1 MPDGLNFYALSLLIP
16 VLVSIFLAIQGLKSR
31 YAARGRL
38 FALLMFLI
46 AGWSA
51 FYGLELSADTKAEM
65 MFWLKIEYL
74 FIPYVPLVML
84 FVVQQYAGLDMRFKL
99 KQLIYLLPIPVLTM
113 VLSLTNEYHNLYY
126 ENIVLRTDGDIPLL
140 QLEVGIWYYVHM
152 GYAYLLIIAALVIL
166 IQKLIFQRSLSRNQL
181 IFMLVAFIIPV
192 ISLSLYLLDLFPIE
206 NIDPTPFAFAFTGLA
221 MSVSILRY
229 RLLDLMPIAREH
241 VFRSMVDGLVV
252 IDLKNRIVDVN
263 PESIKIFNWK
273 RMPYGESAETIW
285 YEFPQLVNHLRS
297 RESDTLELEIPV
309 EDKLRYYLISNSLIK
324 NHKDKHVGFLLIIHD
339 ITMRYQMQ
347 RAIRLNQEKLRELNA
362 EKDKLF
368 SVIAHDLRGPLG
380 TFAGLTELIMQQ
392 PDDISP
398 EEMQQLA
405 LDMNKSARSLLELL
419 ENLLFW
425 SRMQRDDVQINLS
438 SLQPD
443 LFVNDTLNLFQ
454 DAVRNKNLRVVNVLK
469 SVKVIADEHMLMSV
483 LRNLI
488 SNAVKFTPKGG
499 IIHIKI
505 DQFDAEY
512 ASIRIK
518 DSGIGMDQQLID
530 KLFSIEAKVGRP
542 GTEGEPSSGLGLILS
557 HEFIEKMNGKLLI
570 ESEQGK
576 GSTFTVL
583 LPRAN

>member
-1 MPDGLNFYALSLLIP
+1 MIGGFNLYALSLLIP
-16 VLVSIFLAIQGLKSR
+16 VLVSLFLAFQGLKSR
-31 YAARGRL
+31 YATRGRL

-51 FYGLELSADTKAEM
+51 FYGLELSAATKAEM

-84 FVVQQYAGLDMRFKL
+84 LVVQQYAGLDMSFKSR
-99 KQLIYLLPIPVLTM
+99 QLIYLLPIPLLTM
-113 VLSLTNEYHNLYY
+113 VLSLTNDYHNLYY
-126 ENIVLRTDGDIPLL
+126 DNIFLRTDGDIPLL
-140 QLEVGIWYYVHM
+140 QLDVGLWYYVHM
-152 GYAYLLIIAALVIL
+152 AYAYLLIIAALVIL
-166 IQKLIFQRSLSRNQL
+166 IQKLIYQRSLFRNQL
-181 IFMLVAFIIPV
+181 IFMLVALIFPV
-192 ISLSLYLLDLFPIE
+192 ISLSLYLLDLFPVE
-206 NIDPTPFAFAFTGLA
+206 DIDPTPFAFAFTGLA

-241 VFRSMVDGLVV
+241 VFRSMADGLVV

-273 RMPYGESAETIW
+273 RMPYGESAEKIW
-285 YEFPQLVNHLRS
+285 SEFPQLVNHLLA
-297 RESDTLELEIPV
+297 RESDTIELEISV
-309 EDKLRYYLISNSLIK
+309 ENELRYYLISNSLIK
-324 NHKDKHVGFLLIIHD
+324 DHKDQHVGFLLIIHD
-339 ITMRYQMQ
+339 ITIRFQMQ
-347 RAIRLNQEKLRELNA
+347 KAIRLNEKKLRELNA

-398 EEMQQLA
+398 DEMQQLA
-405 LDMNKSARSLLELL
+405 SDMNKSARSLLDLL

-454 DAVRNKNLRVVNVLK
+454 DAVRNKNLRMANVLK
-469 SVKVIADEHMLMSV
+469 PVKVIADEQMLMSV

-488 SNAVKFTPKGG
+488 SNAIKFTPNGG
-499 IIHIKI
+499 TIHIKT
-505 DQFDAEY
+505 DKYDAEY
-512 ASIRIK
+512 ALIRVK

-570 ESEQGK
+570 ESEPDK

-583 LPRAN
+583 LPLAK